1 MTTGT
6 ILMNVD
12 LMVGT
17 SAVVAFAMFA
27 VPNVDRL
34 RAFRR
39 FLIRRPVRRG
49 RAQQLAASG
58 LTPS

>member
-17 SAVVAFAMFA
+17 SAVVALAMCA
-27 VPNVDRL
+27 VPNIDRL
-34 RAFRR
+34 RAVRR

-49 RAQQLAASG
+49 REQRLVATG

>member
-17 SAVVAFAMFA
+17 SAVVALAMFA
-27 VPNVDRL
+27 VPNIDRL
-34 RAFRR
+34 RAMRR
-39 FLIRRPVRRG
+39 LIIRRPVRRG
-49 RAQQLAASG
+49 REQRLVARG
-58 LTPS
+58 LTQS

>member
-6 ILMNVD
+6 VLMNVD

-17 SAVVAFAMFA
+17 SALVALAMFA

-34 RAFRR
+34 RAIRR
-39 FLIRRPVRRG
+39 FITRRPVRRG
-49 RAQQLAASG
+49 RGQRLGARGPTQS
-58 LTPS
+58 

>member
-12 LMVGT
+12 LAVGT
-17 SAVVAFAMFA
+17 SAVVALAMVA
-27 VPNVDRL
+27 VPNADRL

-39 FLIRRPVRRG
+39 LLTRRSVRRG
-49 RAQQLAASG
+49 RGQRLVAGG
-58 LTPS
+58 LSRS

>member
-12 LMVGT
+12 LAVGT
-17 SAVVAFAMFA
+17 SAVVALAMLA
-27 VPNVDRL
+27 VPNADRL

-39 FLIRRPVRRG
+39 LLTRRPVRRG
-49 RAQQLAASG
+49 REQRLVAGG
-58 LTPS
+58 LNRS

>member
-17 SAVVAFAMFA
+17 SAVVALAMCA
-27 VPNVDRL
+27 VPNIDRL
-34 RAFRR
+34 RVMRR

-49 RAQQLAASG
+49 REQRLVASG

>member
-6 ILMNVD
+6 ILMNAD

-17 SAVVAFAMFA
+17 SAVVALVMFA
-27 VPNVDRL
+27 VPNIDRL

-39 FLIRRPVRRG
+39 FIIRRPVRRG
-49 RAQQLAASG
+49 REQRLVARG
-58 LTPS
+58 LTQS

>member
-17 SAVVAFAMFA
+17 SAVLALAMFA
-27 VPNVDRL
+27 VPNIDRL

-39 FLIRRPVRRG
+39 FIIRRPVRRG
-49 RAQQLAASG
+49 REQWLVARG
-58 LTPS
+58 LTQS

>member
-6 ILMNVD
+6 VLMNVD

-17 SAVVAFAMFA
+17 SALVALAMFA

-34 RAFRR
+34 RAIRR
-39 FLIRRPVRRG
+39 FITRRPVRRG
-49 RAQQLAASG
+49 RGQRLVARG
-58 LTPS
+58 LTQS

>member
-6 ILMNVD
+6 VLMNVD

-17 SAVVAFAMFA
+17 SALVALAMFA

-34 RAFRR
+34 RAIRR
-39 FLIRRPVRRG
+39 FITRRPVRRG
-49 RAQQLAASG
+49 RGQRRVARG
-58 LTPS
+58 LTQS

>member
-17 SAVVAFAMFA
+17 SVVVALAMFA
-27 VPNVDRL
+27 VPNIDRL
-34 RAFRR
+34 RAMRR
-39 FLIRRPVRRG
+39 SIIRRPVRRG
-49 RAQQLAASG
+49 REQRLVARG
-58 LTPS
+58 LTQS